1 MKEKLELEFVLSVSP
16 KLLYQHVS
24 TEEGLSK
31 WFADKISIQNDNLT
45 FVWSKQNY
53 EAKIL
58 AQKEC
63 KLFKYAWI
71 EDIKNNNNYYVEF
84 SIISNNNDNITTL
97 KIVDFTEPEEKSENI
112 MLWKSNVDQLKRA
125 LGING

>member
-1 MKEKLELEFVLSVSP
+1 MKEPYELEFVLPVSP
-16 KLLYQHVS
+16 KLLYQLIS

-31 WFADKISIQNDNLT
+31 WFADRVNINKENMT

-58 AQKEC
+58 AQKDC

-71 EDIKNNNNYYVEF
+71 EDIENKNDYFVEF
-84 SIISNNNDNITTL
+84 SIASNNNDNTTIL
-97 KIVDFTEPEEKSENI
+97 RIIDYTDPDEKNENI
-112 MLWKSNVDQLKRA
+112 MLWKSNIDQLKRA
-125 LGING
+125 MGING